1 MWIIVFGLLYG
12 FARMLK
18 NQQKTSTA
26 PKKIPKG
33 SLAEGI
39 NILDGVV
46 LVKSRNTITAYE
58 AKCTHLGCQ
67 LKHSENGI
75 IRCSC
80 HGSAFNDKGEAVKGP
95 AFKSLTKLS
104 IKLANDSQMLEIQM
118 P

>member
-18 NQQKTSTA
+18 NQQITSNS
-26 PKKIPKG
+26 PKKIAKG

-39 NILDGVV
+39 NILDGVI
-46 LVKSRNTITAYE
+46 LVKSRNTITAFE

-80 HGSAFNDKGEAVKGP
+80 HGSAFNDKGAAVKGP

-104 IKLANDSQMLEIQM
+104 IKQANDSQMLEIQM